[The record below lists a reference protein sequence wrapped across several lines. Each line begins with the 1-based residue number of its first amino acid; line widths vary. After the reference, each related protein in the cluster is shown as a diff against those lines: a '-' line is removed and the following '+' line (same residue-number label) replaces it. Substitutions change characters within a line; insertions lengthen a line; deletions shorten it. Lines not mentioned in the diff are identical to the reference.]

1 MYWNFSLR
9 ISTLDKLNL
18 VSPFISFACPKETK
32 QRKGQPVQSFLAQ
45 TSAHPA
51 GQAHHRARTCLL
63 MTYKRRLYFKPM
75 KICITLCCLFF
86 LLTQVAQAQY
96 DTQIKGITQELSK
109 KIGETGKK
117 RIAVA
122 DFTDAEGS
130 VTKLGQFL
138 SEEFNT
144 TLPEVG
150 QGFEVIDRSRVN
162 ILLRENKISTGGLT
176 DPSNALK
183 LGKLAGIEA
192 LIYGTITP
200 FGESV
205 RVNIK
210 ILDLQRGVIL
220 RSVAG
225 NITRTADINRLLS
238 ETIANTPT
246 GGDPLAETP
255 TSTGKK
261 SSTDC
266 EEKRTCTICVTNK
279 SDISI
284 ETSSYH
290 GFEGY
295 QNGLIKLIH
304 PNATEC

>member
-1 MYWNFSLR
+1 MKKT
-9 ISTLDKLNL
+9 TL
-18 VSPFISFACPKETK
+18 T
-32 QRKGQPVQSFLAQ
+32 
-45 TSAHPA
+45 
-51 GQAHHRARTCLL
+51 LL
-63 MTYKRRLYFKPM
+63 LIGLGWMPTW
-75 KICITLCCLFF
+75 
-86 LLTQVAQAQY
+86 AQY
-96 DTQIKGITQELSK
+96 DAQIKGITQELSK

-117 RIAVA
+117 RLAVA
-122 DFTDAEGS
+122 DFTDADGA

-162 ILLRENKISTGGLT
+162 ILLRENKISSTGLT
-176 DPSNALK
+176 DPTNALK

-220 RSVAG
+220 RSVTG

-238 ETIANTPT
+238 ETITTIPT

-255 TSTGKK
+255 TLTGKK
-261 SSTDC
+261 PSADC

-304 PNATEC
+304 PNATECWKNVKVPEGDYFKTWLYYDKSGTRLKTDELLLEPCGAYNQVFTKQ

>member
-1 MYWNFSLR
+1 MKPS
-9 ISTLDKLNL
+9 ITLY
-18 VSPFISFACPKETK
+18 
-32 QRKGQPVQSFLAQ
+32 
-45 TSAHPA
+45 
-51 GQAHHRARTCLL
+51 CLL
-63 MTYKRRLYFKPM
+63 
-75 KICITLCCLFF
+75 F
-86 LLTQVAQAQY
+86 LTIQFTHAQY
-96 DTQIKGITQELSK
+96 DTQIKSITQELSK

-117 RIAVA
+117 RLAVA
-122 DFTDAEGS
+122 DFTDADGA
-130 VTKLGQFL
+130 VTKLGQFI

-144 TLPEVG
+144 SLPEIG

-162 ILLRENKISTGGLT
+162 ILLRENKISSTGLT
-176 DPSNALK
+176 DPTNALK

-192 LIYGTITP
+192 LVYGTITP
-200 FGESV
+200 FGENV

-225 NITRTADINRLLS
+225 NITRTADINRLLN
-238 ETIANTPT
+238 ETIATNSTSGAPLTETATP
-246 GGDPLAETP
+246 
-255 TSTGKK
+255 TGKK
-261 SSTDC
+261 SSADC

-304 PNATEC
+304 PNATECWKNVKVPEGDYLKTWLHYDKSNTRLKTDELLLEPCGVYNQVFTR

>member
-1 MYWNFSLR
+1 MKLP
-9 ISTLDKLNL
+9 ITLY
-18 VSPFISFACPKETK
+18 
-32 QRKGQPVQSFLAQ
+32 
-45 TSAHPA
+45 
-51 GQAHHRARTCLL
+51 CLL
-63 MTYKRRLYFKPM
+63 
-75 KICITLCCLFF
+75 F
-86 LLTQVAQAQY
+86 LTIQFTHAQY

-117 RIAVA
+117 RLAVA
-122 DFTDAEGS
+122 DFTDADGA

-138 SEEFNT
+138 SEEFNS

-162 ILLRENKISTGGLT
+162 ILLRENKISSTGLT
-176 DPSNALK
+176 DPANALK

-238 ETIANTPT
+238 ETIATNPT
-246 GGDPLAETP
+246 GGDTLTETAAP
-255 TSTGKK
+255 AGKK
-261 SSTDC
+261 SSADC

-279 SDISI
+279 SNISI
-284 ETSSYH
+284 EVSAH
-290 GFEGY
+290 WMLGVKD
-295 QNGLIKLIH
+295 KLIH
-304 PNATEC
+304 PNATECWKNIELPQDDYYKTWVGYNKSGTQLKSDELLLEPCGVYNQVFTR

>member
-1 MYWNFSLR
+1 
-9 ISTLDKLNL
+9 
-18 VSPFISFACPKETK
+18 
-32 QRKGQPVQSFLAQ
+32 
-45 TSAHPA
+45 
-51 GQAHHRARTCLL
+51 
-63 MTYKRRLYFKPM
+63 M
-75 KICITLCCLFF
+75 KKF
-86 LLTQVAQAQY
+86 LLLFCFFGGLFWTFCTNAQY
-96 DTQIKGITQELSK
+96 EAQIKSISQELSK

-117 RIAVA
+117 RLAVA
-122 DFTDAEGS
+122 DFTDADGS

-138 SEEFNT
+138 SEEFNS

-150 QGFEVIDRSRVN
+150 QGFEVIERNRINV
-162 ILLRENKISTGGLT
+162 LLRENKISSIGLT

-183 LGKLAGIEA
+183 LGKLAGIES

-220 RSVAG
+220 RSVTG

-238 ETIANTPT
+238 ETISPT
-246 GGDPLAETP
+246 ITGDPYIETP
-255 TSTGKK
+255 VPTGKK

-266 EEKRTCTICVTNK
+266 EEKRTCTICVTNR
-279 SDISI
+279 SNISI
-284 ETSSYH
+284 ETRSYH

-304 PNATEC
+304 PNIVYSCQCEPPILAKVNHCG

>member
-1 MYWNFSLR
+1 
-9 ISTLDKLNL
+9 
-18 VSPFISFACPKETK
+18 
-32 QRKGQPVQSFLAQ
+32 
-45 TSAHPA
+45 
-51 GQAHHRARTCLL
+51 
-63 MTYKRRLYFKPM
+63 M

-122 DFTDAEGS
+122 DFTDADGS

-138 SEEFNT
+138 SEEFNS

-162 ILLRENKISTGGLT
+162 ILLRENKISSTGLT

-200 FGESV
+200 FSESV

-238 ETIANTPT
+238 ETIATTPAS
-246 GGDPLAETP
+246 GSPVAETATP
-255 TSTGKK
+255 TGKK
-261 SSTDC
+261 SSADC

-279 SDISI
+279 SNISI
-284 ETSSYH
+284 QVITGAH
-290 GFEGY
+290 DLVGY
-295 QNGLIKLIH
+295 KSLLIH
-304 PNATEC
+304 PNVTECWKNVSLYEGDYVKMNLQYSSASSYLKNSDDFFLEPCGVYNQVFTR

>member
-1 MYWNFSLR
+1 MK
-9 ISTLDKLNL
+9 T
-18 VSPFISFACPKETK
+18 SFA
-32 QRKGQPVQSFLAQ
+32 FLY
-45 TSAHPA
+45 
-51 GQAHHRARTCLL
+51 LV
-63 MTYKRRLYFKPM
+63 
-75 KICITLCCLFF
+75 LFF
-86 LLTQVAQAQY
+86 TQSTHAQY
-96 DTQIKGITQELSK
+96 EAQIKGITQELSK
-109 KIGETGKK
+109 KIGETGK
-117 RIAVA
+117 RRLAVA
-122 DFTDAEGS
+122 DFTDADGA
-130 VTKLGQFL
+130 VTKLGQFI

-144 TLPEVG
+144 TLPEIG

-162 ILLRENKISTGGLT
+162 ILLRENKISSTGLT
-176 DPSNALK
+176 DPTNALK

-192 LIYGTITP
+192 LVYGTITP
-200 FGESV
+200 FGENV

-225 NITRTADINRLLS
+225 NITRTADINRLLN
-238 ETIANTPT
+238 ETIATNSAS
-246 GGDPLAETP
+246 GDPLTETATP
-255 TSTGKK
+255 TGKK
-261 SSTDC
+261 SSADC

-304 PNATEC
+304 PNATECWKNVKVPEGDYLKTWLHYDKSNTRLKTDELLLEPCGVYNQVFTR